1 MSPPVLAV
9 PDAAE
14 REALAVFC
22 GRVVRLDPLAVIR
35 LRVLDGHV
43 EAWAPTP
50 FEALAA
56 HTVTGTVTPGDVTVT
71 GSDLLA
77 ALSILGGPSVEAGT
91 RCDERWRAPLPG
103 DASWTVVGE
112 LPVADA
118 NALAEEGIAAGELDR
133 PSLTLTADGVDGA
146 TVTVPLR
153 CLVALAG
160 LGLLV
165 TGDDAAGTLRV
176 SVGGSSRHDWVRVA
190 VPGGAV
196 VRRRRPS
203 LTLRPA

>member
-1 MSPPVLAV
+1 MSAPVLAV
-9 PDAAE
+9 PDAVE
-14 REALAVFC
+14 RDALAVFC

-35 LRVLDGHV
+35 LRAVDGRV

-56 HTVTGTVTPGDVTVT
+56 HTVTGTVTPGDVTVA

-77 ALSILGGPSVEAGT
+77 ALSILGGPSVDAGT

-103 DASWTVVGE
+103 DASWIPVGE
-112 LPVADA
+112 VPVAEAD
-118 NALAEEGIAAGELDR
+118 ALAEEGIAAGELDR
-133 PSLTLTADGVDGA
+133 PALTLTADGVDGG
-146 TVTVPLR
+146 TVTVPVR

-165 TGDDAAGTLRV
+165 TGDDPAGALQV
-176 SVGGSSRHDWVRVA
+176 SVGGSSRHDWMRVEVR
-190 VPGGAV
+190 GGAV

-203 LTLRPA
+203 LVLRPV